1 MHQYFTVCRI
11 QVAVDLLLLLYITF
25 TTFIFAF
32 IFFSPFNK
40 HTRYSN
46 IALFLTYSFANI
58 PLKFSF
64 KSLFKF
70 KTMSSDSQISIR
82 TSSSSDEILS
92 YIDPSCWLKNLFN
105 FRIPFA
111 TSVYELLGSHLL

>member
-58 PLKFSF
+58 LLKFSF

-70 KTMSSDSQISIR
+70 KTMSSNSQISIE
-82 TSSSSDEILS
+82 TLSLSNEILFC
-92 YIDPSCWLKNLFN
+92 IDPSCWLKNLSN
-105 FRIPFA
+105 FQVSFA
-111 TSVYELLGSHLL
+111 ASVHEPLGLHLS